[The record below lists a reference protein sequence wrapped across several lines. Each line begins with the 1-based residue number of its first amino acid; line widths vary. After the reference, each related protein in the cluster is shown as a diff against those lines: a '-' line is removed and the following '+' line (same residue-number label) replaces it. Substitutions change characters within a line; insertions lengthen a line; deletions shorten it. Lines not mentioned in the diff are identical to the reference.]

1 MPHSQS
7 ALYERKGKECNS
19 RGSTNMPHLH
29 TNSFTLSK
37 TFASQDGISFNQYLN
52 RNDGWAGPDI
62 SDSDL
67 LKLGSE
73 IEILKVCDQ
82 FFHFLRR
89 NS

>member
-19 RGSTNMPHLH
+19 RGSQSMSQSATW
-29 TNSFTLSK
+29 SK
-37 TFASQDGISFNQYLN
+37 TFASQDGISFKQYLN

-73 IEILKVCDQ
+73 NEILKVRDQ
-82 FFHFLRR
+82 YFYFICRSSKPL
-89 NS
+89 

>member
-1 MPHSQS
+1 
-7 ALYERKGKECNS
+7 
-19 RGSTNMPHLH
+19 MPHLH

-82 FFHFLRR
+82 FFSFPSLTFLPAVDLLT
-89 NS
+89 SI